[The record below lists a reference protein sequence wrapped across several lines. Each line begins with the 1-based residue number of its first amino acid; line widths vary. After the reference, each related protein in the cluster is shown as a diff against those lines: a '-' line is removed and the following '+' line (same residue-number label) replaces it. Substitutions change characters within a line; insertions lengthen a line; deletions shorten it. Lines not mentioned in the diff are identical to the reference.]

1 MALDKQFLK
10 YKLEKIKNDRIFKD
24 QDSETKKR
32 IRKENSKL
40 AQEEADAI
48 HSYLTGEDNI
58 DIFDNKSYLENRLP
72 GGLYLTDKGQ
82 LNIIQS
88 QDDPKTKKS
97 KLRRIMRKFRSIHK
111 ANLDFSKQLKI
122 FRRIFDSLNIKFRL
136 NSLSIGGNL
145 KVENDETVGG
155 NLKVEKDETVGGNL
169 KVEKDE
175 TVGGNLEVN
184 GTGTIVGDL
193 FLRNFQVGPNG
204 YTYLPNGI
212 LIQWGIDT
220 SDTDGN
226 HTITFPIP
234 FPNNCFSVSVN
245 HKLTGGWNT
254 DEKYGYPITAASY
267 DTNGFVTNRNNAASA
282 TINLNYMA
290 IGN

>member
-1 MALDKQFLK
+1 MALDKKFLK

-24 QDSETKKR
+24 QDSETKRR

-122 FRRIFDSLNIKFRL
+122 FRRIYDSLNITFNRNEIKL
-136 NSLSIGGNL
+136 DGKIQAGGYQSSDGQEGITEDFL
-145 KVENDETVGG
+145 VTDTIEN
-155 NLKVEKDETVGGNL
+155 
-169 KVEKDE
+169 
-175 TVGGNLEVN
+175 
-184 GTGTIVGDL
+184 
-193 FLRNFQVGPNG
+193 
-204 YTYLPNGI
+204 
-212 LIQWGIDT
+212 
-220 SDTDGN
+220 TDG
-226 HTITFPIP
+226 TLRYVRKRII
-234 FPNNCFSVSVN
+234 V
-245 HKLTGGWNT
+245 K
-254 DEKYGYPITAASY
+254 
-267 DTNGFVTNRNNAASA
+267 NGLIVDQQIIS
-282 TINLNYMA
+282 
-290 IGN
+290 

>member
-24 QDSETKKR
+24 QDSETKRR

-72 GGLYLTDKGQ
+72 GGLYLTNKGQ

-122 FRRIFDSLNIKFRL
+122 FRRIFDSLNITFNRNEIKL
-136 NSLSIGGNL
+136 DGKIQAGGYQSSDGQEGITEDFL
-145 KVENDETVGG
+145 VTDTIEN
-155 NLKVEKDETVGGNL
+155 
-169 KVEKDE
+169 
-175 TVGGNLEVN
+175 
-184 GTGTIVGDL
+184 
-193 FLRNFQVGPNG
+193 
-204 YTYLPNGI
+204 
-212 LIQWGIDT
+212 
-220 SDTDGN
+220 TDG
-226 HTITFPIP
+226 TLRYVRKRII
-234 FPNNCFSVSVN
+234 V
-245 HKLTGGWNT
+245 K
-254 DEKYGYPITAASY
+254 
-267 DTNGFVTNRNNAASA
+267 NGLIVDQQIIS
-282 TINLNYMA
+282 
-290 IGN
+290 

>member
-24 QDSETKKR
+24 QDSETKRR

-122 FRRIFDSLNIKFRL
+122 FRRIFDSLNITFNRNEIKL
-136 NSLSIGGNL
+136 DGKIQAGGYQSSDGQEGITEDFL
-145 KVENDETVGG
+145 VTDTIEN
-155 NLKVEKDETVGGNL
+155 
-169 KVEKDE
+169 
-175 TVGGNLEVN
+175 
-184 GTGTIVGDL
+184 
-193 FLRNFQVGPNG
+193 
-204 YTYLPNGI
+204 
-212 LIQWGIDT
+212 
-220 SDTDGN
+220 TDG
-226 HTITFPIP
+226 TLRYVRKRII
-234 FPNNCFSVSVN
+234 V
-245 HKLTGGWNT
+245 K
-254 DEKYGYPITAASY
+254 
-267 DTNGFVTNRNNAASA
+267 NGLIVDQQIIS
-282 TINLNYMA
+282 
-290 IGN
+290 